1 MYTHELAAPSSRGD
15 DGSSLTGSELGLT
28 LPAVA
33 RHNSVELRFAAQ
45 RVGAPFSPRERCRKD
60 DRLPHQTSGYPARIR
75 RPQQQGIRM
84 FESAAVH
91 PSLPVTVE
99 LKETPIRNA
108 TTEE

>member
-1 MYTHELAAPSSRGD
+1 M
-15 DGSSLTGSELGLT
+15 
-28 LPAVA
+28 
-33 RHNSVELRFAAQ
+33 ELRFAAQ
-45 RVGAPFSPRERCRKD
+45 RVGAPFSPREICRKD

-108 TTEE
+108 TTDERKKKGPLESSKNNHAPLLWS